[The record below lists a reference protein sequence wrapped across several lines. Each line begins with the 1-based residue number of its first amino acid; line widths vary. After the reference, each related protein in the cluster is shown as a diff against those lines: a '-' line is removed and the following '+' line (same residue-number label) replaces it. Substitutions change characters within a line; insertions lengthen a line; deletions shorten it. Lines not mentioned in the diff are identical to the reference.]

1 VSVSRLY
8 DLQQTDLALAHAL
21 ARREGLDNGE
31 RLRDETVAL
40 ADRLAALHGQHAAA
54 HSRMRALELEVH
66 SLRDKRAKIEQEMY
80 SGRIGSPKELAAMQ
94 EEVEVLGRQQSRLED
109 QILGLMEETERLDV
123 HLRETGQQLEA
134 ARAALD
140 RHLEAYHQAVADTDA
155 RIAEM
160 TARRADLASTVD
172 EALLRRYDLLRER
185 KGGLAV
191 VAVRAGVC
199 DGCHV
204 VVPERLYTRL
214 ERDPDLVAACDG
226 CGRLLVFRPPDPG

>member
-1 VSVSRLY
+1 MSVSRLY
-8 DLQQTDLALAHAL
+8 DLQQIDLALARAVAH
-21 ARREGLDNGE
+21 RQGLDDGE
-31 RLRDETVAL
+31 KLRDEAASLAGRL
-40 ADRLAALHGQHAAA
+40 ADLRDRHAAA
-54 HSRMRALELEVH
+54 QSRMRSLELEVQ
-66 SLRDKRAKIEQEMY
+66 SLRSKRTRVEQEMY

-94 EEVEVLGRQQSRLED
+94 EEVQVLERHQSRLED
-109 QILGLMEETERLDV
+109 QILELLEEAEHLD
-123 HLRETGQQLEA
+123 LQIRETGQQMEV
-134 ARAALD
+134 ARTALD
-140 RHLEAYHQAVADTDA
+140 RHVEAHHKAVADADA

-160 TARRADLASTVD
+160 TARRVGLASAVD

-204 VVPERLYTRL
+204 AVPERLSTRL

-226 CGRLLVFRPPDPG
+226 CGRLLVFRPLDPG